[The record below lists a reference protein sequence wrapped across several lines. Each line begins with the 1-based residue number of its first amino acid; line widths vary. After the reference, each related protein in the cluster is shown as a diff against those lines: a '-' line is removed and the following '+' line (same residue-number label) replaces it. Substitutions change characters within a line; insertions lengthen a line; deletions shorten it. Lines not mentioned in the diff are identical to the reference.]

1 MRFKHCQTGSALEKK
16 QRKEVHVNENSG
28 STKGEKEQPEGLM
41 VVDRKK
47 EATKN
52 EEKRKRSTKS
62 KEE

>member
-1 MRFKHCQTGSALEKK
+1 MEKK